1 MSWTM
6 AKENQIMSWT
16 VTKEKTT
23 LWLRWLPRHLSA
35 LKMLKGQSINSPAA
49 VLTPTPTRDK
59 ILGGRLEDVGVL
71 QLELDRVAQAEEAKA
86 KANKFFK
93 TEKYPLVSY
102 FNNFI
107 ELYSRRPAGH
117 LWTTGCPVYSHVFP
131 IFS

>member
-1 MSWTM
+1 MRDSDSILNNLQNGMSG
-6 AKENQIMSWT
+6 AEA
-16 VTKEKTT
+16 
-23 LWLRWLPRHLSA
+23 PGPDA
-35 LKMLKGQSINSPAA
+35 
-49 VLTPTPTRDK
+49 
-59 ILGGRLEDVGVL
+59 
-71 QLELDRVAQAEEAKA
+71 VAQAEEAKA
-86 KANKFFK
+86 KANEFFK